1 MQATKFPDETEVK
14 FKNFRK
20 TVTHP
25 IYVVADFECMLQ
37 QPPIPQPTTDA
48 GTQHHA
54 PVSISNNYFIAQ
66 RIVKNSYF
74 TILFMNAAIDIVT
87 HVTVQHIL
95 SGYKSWTR
103 AQTLRVRLRH
113 CNGL

>member
-37 QPPIPQPTTDA
+37 QPPPPQPTSTTD
-48 GTQHHA
+48 HD
-54 PVSISNNYFIAQ
+54 PVSNNYFIAQ
-66 RIVKNSYF
+66 RILCFVHNLYF
-74 TILFMNAAIDIVT
+74 TILFMNAGIVSL
-87 HVTVQHIL
+87 V
-95 SGYKSWTR
+95 
-103 AQTLRVRLRH
+103 
-113 CNGL
+113 